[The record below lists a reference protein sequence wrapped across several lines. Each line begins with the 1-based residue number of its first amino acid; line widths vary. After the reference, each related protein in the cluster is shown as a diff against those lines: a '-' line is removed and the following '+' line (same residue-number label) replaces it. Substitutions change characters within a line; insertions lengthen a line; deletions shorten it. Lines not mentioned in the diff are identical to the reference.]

1 MNTKTKW
8 IAVGATSVLGFGLL
22 AGGAVA
28 SANTIPM
35 NNGSGDSVG
44 TGISQIDESSNESPV
59 LVNENAVT
67 EPNTDSVAPVADT
80 ASPVSVQSA
89 ASATSP
95 VSVQSAASATSPVSV
110 QSAASPVSAQ
120 SPVSPVSN

>member
-28 SANTIPM
+28 SANTMPL
-35 NNGSGDSVG
+35 NNNSGDSVG
-44 TGISQIDESSNESPV
+44 TGISQIDERSNESPV
-59 LVNENAVT
+59 LVNESPMLVNENTVTETNVDSAAAVT
-67 EPNTDSVAPVADT
+67 DT
-80 ASPVSVQSA
+80 A
-89 ASATSP
+89 SP

>member
-1 MNTKTKW
+1 MNKGNIMNTKTKW

-28 SANTIPM
+28 SANTMPL
-35 NNGSGDSVG
+35 NNNSGDSVG
-44 TGISQIDESSNESPV
+44 TGISQIDDRSNESPV
-59 LVNENAVT
+59 LVNENTVT
-67 EPNTDSVAPVADT
+67 ETNTDSVAAVTDT

-89 ASATSP
+89 ASAI
-95 VSVQSAASATSPVSV
+95 SPVSV